1 MDFTYIPFDVLIK
14 NKIPQLWDAYI
25 INQLETNE
33 NFDEIIKGNDLLSCM
48 AVPAAR
54 KEVAKTIYSRG
65 LQPNLIKQKFVIKE
79 VMGSVGEALTEL
91 LLPDKDV
98 SVNNSGY
105 DVDYCGNYIEVK
117 STVVDKALMSNIQYR
132 TANYLIIH
140 KFDKSTGKY
149 CSSLLAPLPLIH
161 SFKPNR
167 DKSVS
172 VSTKTDSWA
181 RGLKITLT
189 RILLYFEK
197 DKKVSV
203 EHNKNICRRC
213 HSSILVGGKVKI
225 RELAVSCKGCSW
237 DSWEDRYFYY
247 YYKFCK
253 ETNLSINKTDIF
265 TTVHQFLIV
274 ENKEKREISSTSKV
288 ELITKEG
295 GLGLYFCPSL
305 SLTRKP
311 KKNQMNV
318 VYDFTHLLQYLSEAL
333 NDGKGIKEFYIHSDN
348 KKVECMVRS
357 YLAPIKPGFYKE
369 EFKLGFEPQ
378 FITKSL
384 DIVSSVFKHLK
395 NET

>member
-1 MDFTYIPFDVLIK
+1 MDFTYIPFDVLKK

-33 NFDEIIKGNDLLSCM
+33 NFDEIIKGNDLLSRM

-54 KEVAKTIYSRG
+54 KEIAKTIYSRG

-98 SVNNSGY
+98 SVNNTGY

-117 STVVDKALMSNIQYR
+117 STVTDKALMSNIQYR
-132 TANYLIIH
+132 TANYLIVH

-161 SFKPNR
+161 SFKPKR

-203 EHNKNICRRC
+203 ECNKNICRRC
-213 HSSILVGGKVKI
+213 HSSILVDGEVKLQK
-225 RELAVSCKGCSW
+225 LAVSCKGCSW
-237 DSWEDRYFYY
+237 ENWEDRYFYY

-253 ETNLSINKTDIF
+253 ERNLSINETAIF
-265 TTVHQFLIV
+265 TTIHQFLIV
-274 ENKEKREISSTSKV
+274 ENNEKREISSTSRV

-295 GLGLYFCPSL
+295 GQGLYFCPSL
-305 SLTRKP
+305 SVTRKP
-311 KKNQMNV
+311 KKQINI

-333 NDGKGIKEFYIHSDN
+333 NDGKDIREFYIYSDN

-357 YLAPIKPGFYKE
+357 HLAPIKPGFYEE
-369 EFKLGFEPQ
+369 EFALGFEPQ
-378 FITKSL
+378 FITRSL
-384 DIVSSVFKHLK
+384 GIVSLVFKHLM

>member
-1 MDFTYIPFDVLIK
+1 MDFTYIPFNVLKK

-33 NFDEIIKGNDLLSCM
+33 NFDEIIKGNDLLSSM

-117 STVVDKALMSNIQYR
+117 STVTDKALMSNIQYR
-132 TANYLIIH
+132 TANYLIVH

-161 SFKPNR
+161 SFKPQR

-172 VSTKTDSWA
+172 VSTKTDAWA
-181 RGLKITLT
+181 RGLKITLP
-189 RILLYFEK
+189 RILSYFGK
-197 DKKVSV
+197 DKKVSF
-203 EHNKNICRRC
+203 EHDNNVCQRC
-213 HSSILVGGKVKI
+213 HSSILVDGKIKLQ
-225 RELAVSCKGCSW
+225 ELAVSCKSCSW
-237 DSWEDRYFYY
+237 DNWEDRYFYY

-253 ETNLSINKTDIF
+253 ETKPSVNKTDDFATI
-265 TTVHQFLIV
+265 HQFLIV
-274 ENKEKREISSTSKV
+274 ENKEKREISSTSRIKLV
-288 ELITKEG
+288 AKEG
-295 GLGLYFCPSL
+295 GLGLYFCHSL
-305 SLTRKP
+305 SVKRKP
-311 KKNQMNV
+311 QKNQVNV

-333 NDGKGIKEFYIHSDN
+333 NDGKDIREFYIYSDN

-369 EFKLGFEPQ
+369 EFTLGFEPL

-384 DIVSSVFKHLK
+384 DIVSLVFKHLR